1 MEVEGRVSVLLPV
14 VSGRSEKSGNEWR
27 RQEFVLEFFEHKT
40 DRYADRM
47 VLSVMN
53 GRMDSL
59 SLKVGDE
66 LRVGVGHH
74 AREYNGRWFNELT
87 VYRIEKIERRGARGG
102 AVSAGQQV
110 AVQDGQQRMEFEPE
124 EAAGVEGKEKEGE
137 GDLPF

>member
-1 MEVEGRVSVLLPV
+1 MEIEGRVSVLLPV

-53 GRMDSL
+53 ERIDGL
-59 SLKVGDE
+59 ALKVGDE

-87 VYRIEKIERRGARGG
+87 VYKIEKRGARG
-102 AVSAGQQV
+102 AAAAGQQV
-110 AVQDGQQRMEFEPE
+110 AAKDGQQRMDFQPE
-124 EAAGVEGKEKEGE
+124 EAAGEEGKKEEGE
-137 GDLPF
+137 EDLPF